1 MPIPN
6 PQSPIP
12 PSCDRR
18 ATLAVCGLLVLAVG
32 LVFGQTAR
40 FSFVDFDDDQYVY
53 ANSMVCHGLTAAGVR
68 WAFTTSQMST
78 WHPLTWLSLMLECRL
93 FRLNAGAY
101 HVTSALLHAATAVLL
116 FVALRRM
123 MRGTGSASGTLWP
136 SALAAAVFAVHPL
149 RAESVAWVTE
159 RKDVLAGLFFALTL
173 LAYERDARRPF
184 SLGRY
189 AAVMLWFALGL
200 LSKSIVVT
208 VPFLLLLLDYWPLG
222 RLSGR
227 VRRGESKKEGRG
239 GEGERGRSRCKLS
252 FPRLPLS
259 PSPPLPLLFAA

>member
-1 MPIPN
+1 MSLFAPRKNAAFAERKATNREAIVSTDPYPAAEGRSNVPIPN

-93 FRLNAGAY
+93 FRLNAGAI
-101 HVTSALLHAATAVLL
+101 TSPAPCCTPP
-116 FVALRRM
+116 RPCC
-123 MRGTGSASGTLWP
+123 SLWP
-136 SALAAAVFAVHPL
+136 C
-149 RAESVAWVTE
+149 
-159 RKDVLAGLFFALTL
+159 
-173 LAYERDARRPF
+173 
-184 SLGRY
+184 
-189 AAVMLWFALGL
+189 
-200 LSKSIVVT
+200 
-208 VPFLLLLLDYWPLG
+208 
-222 RLSGR
+222 
-227 VRRGESKKEGRG
+227 G
-239 GEGERGRSRCKLS
+239 G
-252 FPRLPLS
+252 
-259 PSPPLPLLFAA
+259 